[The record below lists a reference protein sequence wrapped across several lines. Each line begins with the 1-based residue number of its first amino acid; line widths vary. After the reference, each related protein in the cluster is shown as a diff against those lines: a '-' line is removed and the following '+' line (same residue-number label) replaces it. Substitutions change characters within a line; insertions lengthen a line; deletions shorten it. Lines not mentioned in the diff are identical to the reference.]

1 MLCIDSVSC
10 LQNNTIKTNKY
21 LAVYNN
27 QTIKQTV
34 MKQSDKKRSKDALTI
49 TKKDLCS
56 MRTDNVTVT
65 QSYALFAYC
74 LCIVFPLLLYFY
86 STYSSS
92 LAKTMSATFKAL
104 LVVDNPE

>member
-1 MLCIDSVSC
+1 MLCIDSVGC

-65 QSYALFAYC
+65 QRSDATIIEEKLDFSK
-74 LCIVFPLLLYFY
+74 LKKESESPDKR
-86 STYSSS
+86 S
-92 LAKTMSATFKAL
+92 KTFMIG
-104 LVVDNPE
+104 